1 MENDGAPDD
10 GVRAGS
16 GTGDGRSDAASSSRR
31 GAHSRRSVRR
41 AARRART
48 RGQRWRRRI
57 IGAFAAV
64 LIAIPAAAGA
74 SWWYL
79 NYKLD
84 QAHRVHIAKGI
95 LKRAKPG
102 APFNVL
108 LIGSDSRSFV
118 NTPGQANRFGSG
130 SVVTGQRS
138 DVVII
143 ARIVPATKQIYMLSI
158 PRDTWVNIPGH
169 VQYISGMNRIN
180 AAFNSGAGLLI
191 RTLRADFGI
200 PIEHFAEIN
209 FAGFQ
214 SMVQA
219 VGGIR
224 IDFPYPVEDAY
235 TGLSVQHTG
244 CQLISG
250 GNSLAFVRSRHLYYK
265 QNGVWQ
271 PDYGSDWSRI
281 RRQDVFFHALL
292 DQVKS
297 KALDLPAM
305 TALLGAVVKN
315 LTIDSTFTN
324 TELIKLAWDFRHTS
338 TSSIH
343 TEVLPTV
350 PDVLP
355 SGADVLLEAQPYD
368 SQMIAKFL
376 AIGVT
381 HRAAASTTTTTTIAS
396 GGSGSSTS
404 STTTSTSTTTTTTT
418 TPSSSVVFD
427 NQPEPWNGTPC

>member
-1 MENDGAPDD
+1 MRRSQEVTERPGRSAR
-10 GVRAGS
+10 GGSRRAG
-16 GTGDGRSDAASSSRR
+16 RR
-31 GAHSRRSVRR
+31 RARR
-41 AARRART
+41 AARTTAQ
-48 RGQRWRRRI
+48 GWRRRLA
-57 IGAFAAV
+57 IGLGAV
-64 LIAIPAAAGA
+64 VLLVLVAGGVA
-74 SWWYL
+74 WWYL
-79 NYKLD
+79 NHELD
-84 QAHRVHIAKGI
+84 AARRVTIGRGI
-95 LKRAKPG
+95 LHVSKPG
-102 APFNVL
+102 APYNLL
-108 LIGSDSRSFV
+108 LIGSDTRQFV
-118 NTPGQANRFGSG
+118 NNAQQARAFGSG

>member
-1 MENDGAPDD
+1 MDQRDPIGEATTPGAAAAGDGAGPR
-10 GVRAGS
+10 G
-16 GTGDGRSDAASSSRR
+16 R
-31 GAHSRRSVRR
+31 GAHSRAASRR
-41 AARRART
+41 EARKART
-48 RGQRWRRRI
+48 SGQRWRRRLL
-57 IGAFAAV
+57 GAFAAV
-64 LIAIPAAAGA
+64 LVAVPAAAGA
-74 SWWYL
+74 SWWYV

-84 QAHRVHIAKGI
+84 QAHRVAIGKGI
-95 LKRAKPG
+95 LKQSKPG

-118 NTPGQANRFGSG
+118 KGSQSNRFGSG

-138 DVVII
+138 DVIII
-143 ARIVPATKQIYMLSI
+143 ARVVPATKRIYMLSI

-169 VQYISGMNRIN
+169 VPYISGMNRIN
-180 AAFNSGAGLLI
+180 AAFNNGPGLLI

-200 PIEHFAEIN
+200 PIEHFAEVN
-209 FAGFQ
+209 FSGFQ

-224 IDFPYPVEDAY
+224 IDFPYPVEDSY
-235 TGLSVQHTG
+235 TGLSIQHTG

-250 GNSLAFVRSRHLYYK
+250 GNALAFVRSRHLYYK

-292 DQVKS
+292 DQVKA
-297 KALDLPAM
+297 KQLDLPAM
-305 TALLGAVVKN
+305 TSLLSAVVKN
-315 LTIDSTFTN
+315 LTIDSTWSN
-324 TELIKLAWDFRHTS
+324 TDLIRLAWDFRHAS
-338 TSSIH
+338 TGAIH

-368 SQMIAKFL
+368 RQMVAKFL
-376 AIGVT
+376 AIGEP
-381 HRAAASTTTTTTIAS
+381 HHAAATTTTTTTS
-396 GGSGSSTS
+396 PGGSTSSTS
-404 STTTSTSTTTTTTT
+404 STSTSTTTTTTT
-418 TPSSSVVFD
+418 SPPSSVVFD
-427 NQPEPWNGTPC
+427 TQAEPWNGTPC